1 MTSPESFSDLTD
13 SLIRVI
19 HQAVIIEKTSVD
31 VGYGDHLSAS
41 EIHLIDIAG
50 RFPEEKLSEIAT
62 RLGITKGAVTQMVQK
77 LEKKGYVCRVRSKE
91 NKKTVFLE
99 LTPTGIQ
106 AYRWHIDLHS
116 RLQRDFLKE
125 ISDIPEEQIQGTI
138 SILRCY
144 EKILQRSMEI
154 RDCPPNSGAIS
165 FPDIENDENGS
176 E

>member
-1 MTSPESFSDLTD
+1 MTTTSMELRKRESVNNNLNSFSDLTD

-19 HQAVIIEKTSVD
+19 NQAVDIEKHPVD
-31 VGYGDHLSAS
+31 MGYGDVLSAS

-50 RFPEEKLSEIAT
+50 RFPQVKLSEIAI

-77 LEKKGYVCRVRSKE
+77 LEEKGYVKRVRSTE
-91 NKKTVFLE
+91 NKKTVYLD
-99 LTPTGIQ
+99 LTSKGMQ
-106 AYRWHIDLHS
+106 AFRWHTDLHS
-116 RLQRDFLKE
+116 RLQADFLKE
-125 ISDIPEEQIQGTI
+125 ISDMPEERIQGAI

-154 RDCPPNSGAIS
+154 RDKS
-165 FPDIENDENGS
+165 PDS